1 MDIIKLEILLKYLT
15 SHLYLKYDEQTNVWN
30 IELSDKLLKP
40 ISSNWYNQNRD
51 FLNLDLKI
59 ETFVS
64 LNDGVQERFSLNF
77 IPKNNNSSHNYYS
90 EFSFYNIFRDNL
102 FYIQNKEE
110 CKTLEYYGI
119 ENSGDR
125 VRLTVGKCSESSSI
139 YYSKAKLLKLFKA
152 RHIKLLKLK
161 NILEA
166 SKLKNPKA
174 GKVSYYYNEFSKSL
188 KELVFSESDVLYFKS
203 LVNIKASHYVY
214 PVHAFIDNAAKVLGV
229 NVKDSCK
236 WTIDNGWGSYTYTYI
251 RNVIDLDKLS
261 DEEYFVLQFA
271 WAYYKKNNKLSSSEA
286 NRFLKMTRN
295 TLGMVQSSGGYT
307 HVSG

>member
-15 SHLYLKYDEQTNVWN
+15 SHLYLKYDEKTNVWN

-64 LNDGVQERFSLNF
+64 LNDGVQERFSLDF
-77 IPKNNNSSHNYYS
+77 SPKNNSSTHNYYS
-90 EFSFYNIFRDNL
+90 EFSFYTIFRDNL

-119 ENSGDR
+119 EDAGDR

-161 NILEA
+161 NILES
-166 SKLKNPKA
+166 SKIKNPKI

-188 KELVFSESDVLYFKS
+188 KEVLFSESDVLYFKS
-203 LVNIKASHYVY
+203 LVNIKASNYLY

-229 NVKDSCK
+229 SIKDSSK

-251 RNVIDLDKLS
+251 RNSIDLDKLS
-261 DEEYFVLQFA
+261 DEEYLVLQFA
-271 WAYYKKNNKLSSSEA
+271 WAYYKKNNKLSSSES
-286 NRFLKMTRN
+286 NRFLEMTRN
-295 TLGMVQSSGGYT
+295 TLGMVQMSGGYT